1 MRRGQSLSL
10 YSSAWLKLN
19 FEEKEQPRTK
29 SAIKKKRKRKRK
41 RKKEKEKNI
50 LIKMIFTK
58 QFRDLPFTLYPS
70 HIRRYEVYN
79 NVYIQ
84 FNNIA

>member
-29 SAIKKKRKRKRK
+29 SAIKKKRKRK
-41 RKKEKEKNI
+41 KEKKYIYINKNDI
-50 LIKMIFTK
+50 YQTI
-58 QFRDLPFTLYPS
+58 P
-70 HIRRYEVYN
+70 
-79 NVYIQ
+79 
-84 FNNIA
+84 

>member
-29 SAIKKKRKRKRK
+29 SAIKKKKNN
-41 RKKEKEKNI
+41 KKKSIYI

-79 NVYIQ
+79 NVYI
-84 FNNIA
+84 

>member
-19 FEEKEQPRTK
+19 FEEREQPRTK
-29 SAIKKKRKRKRK
+29 SAIKKKRKRKK
-41 RKKEKEKNI
+41 LKNIYI

-70 HIRRYEVYN
+70 HVRRYEVYN
-79 NVYIQ
+79 NVYI
-84 FNNIA
+84 

>member
-29 SAIKKKRKRKRK
+29 SAIKKKRKRKK
-41 RKKEKEKNI
+41 LKNIYI

-79 NVYIQ
+79 NVYI
-84 FNNIA
+84 

>member
-1 MRRGQSLSL
+1 MLRGQSLSL

-29 SAIKKKRKRKRK
+29 SAIKKKRKRKK
-41 RKKEKEKNI
+41 LKNI
-50 LIKMIFTK
+50 YVLIKMIFTK

-79 NVYIQ
+79 NVYI
-84 FNNIA
+84 

>member
-29 SAIKKKRKRKRK
+29 SAIKKKRKRK
-41 RKKEKEKNI
+41 KEKKIYI

-79 NVYIQ
+79 NVYI
-84 FNNIA
+84 

>member
-29 SAIKKKRKRKRK
+29 SAIKKKKKKKK
-41 RKKEKEKNI
+41 RKKKYIYINKNDI
-50 LIKMIFTK
+50 YQTI
-58 QFRDLPFTLYPS
+58 PWYTLYAVS
-70 HIRRYEVYN
+70 FTYKKIWGV
-79 NVYIQ
+79 
-84 FNNIA
+84 

>member
-1 MRRGQSLSL
+1 MLRGQSLSL

-41 RKKEKEKNI
+41 KEKEKNI

-58 QFRDLPFTLYPS
+58 QFRDLPFTLYAS

-79 NVYIQ
+79 NVYI
-84 FNNIA
+84 

>member
-1 MRRGQSLSL
+1 MLRGQSLSL
-10 YSSAWLKLN
+10 HSSAWLKLN

-29 SAIKKKRKRKRK
+29 SAIKKKRKRK

-79 NVYIQ
+79 NVYI
-84 FNNIA
+84 

>member
-29 SAIKKKRKRKRK
+29 SAIKKKKKKKKK
-41 RKKEKEKNI
+41 RKKNI
-50 LIKMIFTK
+50 
-58 QFRDLPFTLYPS
+58 
-70 HIRRYEVYN
+70 
-79 NVYIQ
+79 YIY
-84 FNNIA
+84 

>member
-29 SAIKKKRKRKRK
+29 SAIKKKKKKKK
-41 RKKEKEKNI
+41 RKKYIYI

-79 NVYIQ
+79 NVYI
-84 FNNIA
+84 

>member
-29 SAIKKKRKRKRK
+29 SAIKKKKKKKK
-41 RKKEKEKNI
+41 RKKNIYI

-79 NVYIQ
+79 NVYI
-84 FNNIA
+84 

>member
-1 MRRGQSLSL
+1 MLRGQSLSL

-19 FEEKEQPRTK
+19 FEEREQPRTK
-29 SAIKKKRKRKRK
+29 SAIKKKRKRKK
-41 RKKEKEKNI
+41 LKNIYI

-70 HIRRYEVYN
+70 HVRRYEVYN
-79 NVYIQ
+79 NVYI
-84 FNNIA
+84 

>member
-1 MRRGQSLSL
+1 MLRGQSLSL

-29 SAIKKKRKRKRK
+29 SAIKKKRKRK

-79 NVYIQ
+79 NVYI
-84 FNNIA
+84 

>member
-19 FEEKEQPRTK
+19 FEEKEQPRTI
-29 SAIKKKRKRKRK
+29 SAIKKKKKKKKRK
-41 RKKEKEKNI
+41 NIYI

-79 NVYIQ
+79 NVYI
-84 FNNIA
+84 

>member
-10 YSSAWLKLN
+10 YSSAWLKFN

-29 SAIKKKRKRKRK
+29 SAIKKKKKKKKRK
-41 RKKEKEKNI
+41 NIYI

-79 NVYIQ
+79 NVYI
-84 FNNIA
+84 

>member
-29 SAIKKKRKRKRK
+29 SAIKKKRKRKK
-41 RKKEKEKNI
+41 LKNIYI

-58 QFRDLPFTLYPS
+58 QFRDLPFRLYPS

-79 NVYIQ
+79 NVYI
-84 FNNIA
+84 

>member
-1 MRRGQSLSL
+1 MLRGQSLSL

-29 SAIKKKRKRKRK
+29 SAIKKKRKRKK
-41 RKKEKEKNI
+41 LKNIYI

-70 HIRRYEVYN
+70 HVRRYEVYN
-79 NVYIQ
+79 NVYI
-84 FNNIA
+84 

>member
-1 MRRGQSLSL
+1 MLRGQSLSL

-19 FEEKEQPRTK
+19 VEEKEQPRTK
-29 SAIKKKRKRKRK
+29 SAIKKKRKRK

-79 NVYIQ
+79 NVYI
-84 FNNIA
+84 

>member
-1 MRRGQSLSL
+1 MLRGQSLSL

-41 RKKEKEKNI
+41 KEKEKNI
-50 LIKMIFTK
+50 LTKMIFTK

-79 NVYIQ
+79 NVYI
-84 FNNIA
+84 

>member
-29 SAIKKKRKRKRK
+29 SAIKKKEKEK
-41 RKKEKEKNI
+41 RKKYIYI

-79 NVYIQ
+79 NVYI
-84 FNNIA
+84 

>member
-1 MRRGQSLSL
+1 MLRGQSLSL

-79 NVYIQ
+79 NVYI
-84 FNNIA
+84 

>member
-1 MRRGQSLSL
+1 MLRGQSLSL

-29 SAIKKKRKRKRK
+29 SAIKKKRKRKK
-41 RKKEKEKNI
+41 LKNI
-50 LIKMIFTK
+50 YVLIKMIFTK

-70 HIRRYEVYN
+70 HVRRYEVYN
-79 NVYIQ
+79 NVYI
-84 FNNIA
+84 

>member
-29 SAIKKKRKRKRK
+29 SAIKKK
-41 RKKEKEKNI
+41 KKKKKKYIYI

-79 NVYIQ
+79 NVYI
-84 FNNIA
+84 

>member
-41 RKKEKEKNI
+41 RKKEKEKEKNI

-79 NVYIQ
+79 NVYI
-84 FNNIA
+84 

>member
-19 FEEKEQPRTK
+19 FEEKELPRTK
-29 SAIKKKRKRKRK
+29 SAIKKKRKRKK
-41 RKKEKEKNI
+41 LKNIYI

-79 NVYIQ
+79 NVYI
-84 FNNIA
+84 

>member
-1 MRRGQSLSL
+1 M
-10 YSSAWLKLN
+10 KLLN
-19 FEEKEQPRTK
+19 KNTINNTNQNNNN
-29 SAIKKKRKRKRK
+29 KKKKQQKPKKKKKRKRK

-79 NVYIQ
+79 NVYI
-84 FNNIA
+84 

>member
-10 YSSAWLKLN
+10 YSSTWLKLN

-29 SAIKKKRKRKRK
+29 SAIKKKRKRKK
-41 RKKEKEKNI
+41 LKNIYI

-79 NVYIQ
+79 NVYI
-84 FNNIA
+84 

>member
-19 FEEKEQPRTK
+19 FEEKERPRTK
-29 SAIKKKRKRKRK
+29 SAIKKKRKRKK
-41 RKKEKEKNI
+41 LKNIYI

-79 NVYIQ
+79 NVYI
-84 FNNIA
+84 

>member
-10 YSSAWLKLN
+10 NSSAWLKLN
-19 FEEKEQPRTK
+19 FEEIEQPRTK
-29 SAIKKKRKRKRK
+29 SAIKKKRKRKK
-41 RKKEKEKNI
+41 LKNIYI

-79 NVYIQ
+79 NVYI
-84 FNNIA
+84 

>member
-19 FEEKEQPRTK
+19 FEEKEQPRMK
-29 SAIKKKRKRKRK
+29 SAIKKKE
-41 RKKEKEKNI
+41 KEKKKKKKNI

-58 QFRDLPFTLYPS
+58 QFRDLSFTLYPS

-79 NVYIQ
+79 NVYI
-84 FNNIA
+84 

>member
-1 MRRGQSLSL
+1 MLRGQSLSL

-29 SAIKKKRKRKRK
+29 SAIKKKRKRKK
-41 RKKEKEKNI
+41 LKNIYI

-79 NVYIQ
+79 NVYI
-84 FNNIA
+84 

>member
-29 SAIKKKRKRKRK
+29 SAIKKKKKKKKRK
-41 RKKEKEKNI
+41 NIYI

-79 NVYIQ
+79 NVYI
-84 FNNIA
+84 

>member
-29 SAIKKKRKRKRK
+29 SAIKKKKKKKKRK
-41 RKKEKEKNI
+41 NIYI

-58 QFRDLPFTLYPS
+58 QFRDLPLRCIL
-70 HIRRYEVYN
+70 HI
-79 NVYIQ
+79 
-84 FNNIA
+84 

>member
-29 SAIKKKRKRKRK
+29 SAIKKKRKRKK
-41 RKKEKEKNI
+41 LKNIYI

-58 QFRDLPFTLYPS
+58 QVRDLPFTLYPS

-79 NVYIQ
+79 NVYI
-84 FNNIA
+84 

>member
-1 MRRGQSLSL
+1 MLRGQSLSL

-19 FEEKEQPRTK
+19 FEEKEKPRTK
-29 SAIKKKRKRKRK
+29 SAIKKKRKRK

-79 NVYIQ
+79 NVYI
-84 FNNIA
+84 